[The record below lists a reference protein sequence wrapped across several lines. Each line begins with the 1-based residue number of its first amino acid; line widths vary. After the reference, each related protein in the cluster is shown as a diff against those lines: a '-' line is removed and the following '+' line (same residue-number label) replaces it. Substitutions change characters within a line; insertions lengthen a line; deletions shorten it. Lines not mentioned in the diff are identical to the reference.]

1 MNYYEIRKTAYPYN
15 YVVSISAIP
24 ITLSG
29 MVLSILVLSLILR
42 KSWKS
47 LNIDLKLICFTL
59 IFDMLECFLVLTSA
73 ICNLVGFADYLN
85 SMFSCT
91 LNAVITIFTVVTSIN
106 LVGVVAI
113 ESFQLINLI
122 SCVVSG
128 AFGGFSINSTSV
140 YCLFNLTKWSGL
152 VGNIFLTLSIGS
164 SIGMIYFSYIGIM
177 IKRRNITLQTQQIFP
192 LKAKKIRKNANS
204 TIFKSTLII
213 LASTFTT
220 LPYCVLLFI
229 SLINPQF
236 LTPLVGTLCT
246 WSIMFNMI
254 INTIIV
260 LRLRTD
266 LWIEFKVLILIK
278 SDISENDSELEN
290 DHNLTV
296 FDEGNN
302 EQLVQ
307 K

>member
-1 MNYYEIRKTAYPYN
+1 
-15 YVVSISAIP
+15 
-24 ITLSG
+24 

-42 KSWKS
+42 RSWKL

-73 ICNLVGFADYLN
+73 ICNLVGFAGYLD
-85 SMFSCT
+85 SVFSCT

-113 ESFQLINLI
+113 ERYLLIVKEKTFKNRTYYMYILALQLINLI
-122 SCVVSG
+122 SCIVSG
-128 AFGGFSINSTSV
+128 AFDGFSINSTSV

-164 SIGMIYFSYIGIM
+164 SIGMIYFGYIGIM
-177 IKRRNITLQTQQIFP
+177 IKRRNITLQNQQIFP
-192 LKAKKIRKNANS
+192 FKAEKIRKNANS
-204 TIFKSTLII
+204 TIFKSSLII
-213 LASTFTT
+213 IASTFTT

-229 SLINPQF
+229 SLINPRF

-266 LWIEFKVLILIK
+266 LWIEFKALILIK
-278 SDISENDSELEN
+278 SEISDSDSEWRM
-290 DHNLTV
+290 TTI
-296 FDEGNN
+296 
-302 EQLVQ
+302 
-307 K
+307 